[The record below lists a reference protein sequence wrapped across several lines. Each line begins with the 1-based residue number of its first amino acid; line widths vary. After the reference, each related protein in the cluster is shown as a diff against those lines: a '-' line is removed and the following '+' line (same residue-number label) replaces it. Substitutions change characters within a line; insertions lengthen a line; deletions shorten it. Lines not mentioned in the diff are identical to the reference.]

1 VGKAKHIVVSGGAG
15 FIGAHVARRLIYEG
29 YKVTVLDNL
38 STGKEENIPKDANF
52 IKIDLGLEES
62 YAYLENLSCDAVFH
76 LAGQSSGEASFKDP
90 FRDLRSHVL
99 STFLLLRWCKE
110 NGINRFLY
118 ASSMAIYGDPEEL
131 PVNEKHPLQPKTF
144 YSAAK
149 IAAEAYVNLYQTL
162 GIQTT
167 IFRFFSIY
175 GCRQNLKNRE
185 QGMVSIFLSYMLDK
199 TKITVKGSKDRFRD
213 FVYIDDLVDVLI
225 SSYNNPATY
234 GKIYNVA
241 SGERTT
247 VEDLIEGLKVSFGN
261 PEYPEYPEYPVEYK
275 DGTPGDQFGIVG
287 DNKLILEDLKW
298 KPKVA
303 LQKGLD
309 IMVNYEKERLNIE

>member
-1 VGKAKHIVVSGGAG
+1 VGKVKHIVVSGGAG
-15 FIGAHVARRLIYEG
+15 FIGAHVARRLISEG

-38 STGKEENIPKDANF
+38 STGKEENIPQDADF
-52 IKIDLGLEES
+52 IKIDLGLEKS
-62 YAYLENLSCDAVFH
+62 YTFLENLSCDAVFH

-90 FRDLRSHVL
+90 FYDLRSHVL

-110 NGINRFLY
+110 KGINRFLY
-118 ASSMAIYGDPEEL
+118 ASSMAIYGDPEKL

-175 GCRQNLKNRE
+175 GSRQNLENRK

-225 SSYNNPATY
+225 SSYNNPTTY

-261 PEYPEYPEYPVEYK
+261 LEYPVEYK

-303 LQKGLD
+303 LQNGLN

>member
-1 VGKAKHIVVSGGAG
+1 VGKVKHIVVSGGAG
-15 FIGAHVARRLIYEG
+15 FIGSHVARRLIFES

-38 STGKEENIPKDANF
+38 STGKEENIPQDADF

-62 YAYLENLSCDAVFH
+62 YAYLGNLSCDAVFH
-76 LAGQSSGEASFKDP
+76 LAGQSSGEVSFKDP
-90 FRDLRSHVL
+90 FYDLKSHVH

-118 ASSMAIYGDPEEL
+118 ASSMAIYGDPNSL
-131 PVNEKHPLQPKTF
+131 PVDEEHPVQPKTF

-149 IAAEAYVNLYQTL
+149 IAAEAYVELYQTM

-175 GCRQNLKNRE
+175 GCRQNLENRA

-199 TKITVKGSKDRFRD
+199 TKIIVKGSKDRFRD
-213 FVYIDDLVDVLI
+213 FVYIDDLVDALI

-241 SGERTT
+241 SGEKTT

-261 PEYPEYPEYPVEYK
+261 LEYPVEYK
-275 DGTPGDQFGIVG
+275 DGTPGDQFGVVG

-303 LQKGLD
+303 LQEGLD
-309 IMVNYEKERLNIE
+309 RMVNFEKERLNIE